1 MLNKYLLGIIII
13 NLFLFS
19 FPIQAQEILQKD
31 STRFR
36 IGVEFGGG
44 YGFKLKSNN
53 IIEGNYSRS
62 GINWGMRL
70 KWGSGNIFGAGLETG
85 WISIS
90 SLSSEKVST
99 LLGKTNIEASLNAI
113 PLLFVVGA
121 QYAGF
126 RIHGGAG
133 YYNVISRAT
142 VFEST
147 IESNEWDYG
156 YTLSLGYTFP
166 INQKLKFGTEVR
178 WNNISEVQIS
188 VLSLQASLL
197 VKLWEW

>member
-1 MLNKYLLGIIII
+1 MLNKYLLCVIIL
-13 NLFLFS
+13 NLFVLPL
-19 FPIQAQEILQKD
+19 PIQAQENIQKD
-31 STRFR
+31 SSRFR
-36 IGVEFGGG
+36 IGVELGGG
-44 YGFKLKSNN
+44 YGFKLKTNN
-53 IIEGNYSRS
+53 IIEGNYTRS
-62 GINWGMRL
+62 GVNLSMRL

-90 SLSSEKVST
+90 SLSSENVST
-99 LLGKTNIEASLNAI
+99 ILGKTNIEASLGAI
-113 PLLFVVGA
+113 PLLFIVGA

-133 YYNVISRAT
+133 YYNVISKST

-156 YTLSLGYTFP
+156 YTLSLGYIYP
-166 INQKLKFGTEVR
+166 INKQLKFSTEVR

-188 VLSLQASLL
+188 ILSFQASVL